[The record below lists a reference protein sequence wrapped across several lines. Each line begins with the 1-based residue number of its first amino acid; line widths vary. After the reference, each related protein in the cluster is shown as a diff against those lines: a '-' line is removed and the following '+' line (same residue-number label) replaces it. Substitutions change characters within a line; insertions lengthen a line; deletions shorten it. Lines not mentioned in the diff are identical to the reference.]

1 MYAQILIGAS
11 LLLAGYQD
19 FRERLVSDLVWIPAL
34 IGAALVFILA
44 PSLWLLVVI
53 RLALVGAISFGFTK
67 YGSIGQADAIALVLV
82 SADPSP
88 LTPIPTLFAGGVV
101 ALSHIGYLFLRG
113 YVGKPRLIPIA
124 QFRREA
130 RWIPKAIV
138 KGGVKTEVEKD
149 VNINRES
156 VEKIADEN
164 TSVEVQYGVPTV
176 SYIGAGYL
184 AYLVYLAIFDPSV
197 LLGLA

>member
-19 FRERLVSDLVWIPAL
+19 VRERLVSDLVWIPAVV
-34 IGAALVFILA
+34 GAALVFILA

-53 RLALVGAISFGFTK
+53 RLGLVGAISFGFTK

-82 SADPSP
+82 STDPSP

-101 ALSHIGYLFLRG
+101 ALSHIAFLFLRG
-113 YVGKPRLIPIA
+113 YVGKSRVIPVA

-130 RWIPKAIV
+130 RWIPKAVI
-138 KGGVKTEVEKD
+138 KEGTRTEVEKD
-149 VNINRES
+149 VNVSRES
-156 VEKIADEN
+156 VDKIADDSS
-164 TSVEVQYGVPTV
+164 SVEVQYGVPTV

-184 AYLVYLAIFDPSV
+184 AYLAYLAIFDPGL